1 MVRLEEGSPHL
12 PLYSLSL
19 YILAQVTLSWVENV
33 SMSLPCSM
41 KSVPST
47 TPTFLV
53 VSTYNVSTLSSCP
66 ESGPELRA
74 LSSRSCFSL
83 QWGNIWGEK
92 WQTFVST
99 WSDFYFCWL
108 RSRWG
113 QESSL
118 LSLLSSSSSSSPP
131 GQVSVPCYSSSFTL
145 SAPGSESKW
154 RTNCV
159 SLQCSQICCLEF
171 TSFFALKC
179 KRIFE
184 IFSIEPM
191 LQQSNWC
198 RKYKTFFFF
207 QLAGVWLSYL
217 YVDVTDLRFIGP
229 FGWQNVILGVVNNGP
244 DFRQNKTLSPSSL
257 SLGSL

>member
-1 MVRLEEGSPHL
+1 MTDLRLDLIRFLFLLAPLTVRTGIFSIISAL
-12 PLYSLSL
+12 
-19 YILAQVTLSWVENV
+19 
-33 SMSLPCSM
+33 
-41 KSVPST
+41 
-47 TPTFLV
+47 FL
-53 VSTYNVSTLSSCP
+53 LF
-66 ESGPELRA
+66 L
-74 LSSRSCFSL
+74 LSSRS
-83 QWGNIWGEK
+83 G
-92 WQTFVST
+92 
-99 WSDFYFCWL
+99 L
-108 RSRWG
+108 RP
-113 QESSL
+113 L
-118 LSLLSSSSSSSPP
+118 LLI
-131 GQVSVPCYSSSFTL
+131 FTL

-244 DFRQNKTLSPSSL
+244 DFRQNKTLSLPLSL
-257 SLGSL
+257 SLGSLESGLFYRTHEWRITSQYNLDVKSQLNIFQKIKKALCLFPLLLEDKEGFSMLNK